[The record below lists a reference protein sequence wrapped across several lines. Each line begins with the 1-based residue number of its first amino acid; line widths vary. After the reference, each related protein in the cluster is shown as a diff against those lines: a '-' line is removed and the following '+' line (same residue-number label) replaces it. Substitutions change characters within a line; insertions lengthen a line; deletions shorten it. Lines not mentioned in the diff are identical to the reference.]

1 MQPDSSVLPGQA
13 LAPDS
18 TIQHI
23 ISQRVDRRRSTGI
36 VVGVLDPDGQRRV
49 VAHGDPGPGQPP
61 LGPRSVFEIGSIPKA
76 FTATLLADMVQRAE
90 VNLDDPVARF
100 LPTTVTV
107 PTRGQRQITLVDLAT
122 QTSGLPRLPT
132 NLQATDPANPLADY
146 TVQQLYAFLSAYV
159 LPRDPGAEYEY
170 SNLGFGLLGH
180 ALARRAGTS
189 YQQLLAERILGP
201 LGMTMTGV
209 TLTPAMRRQLAL
221 PHNDRG
227 EVVAAWDN
235 PTLAGGGRP
244 APPSPTC

>member
-1 MQPDSSVLPGQA
+1 VPN
-13 LAPDS
+13 S

-23 ISQRVDRRRSTGI
+23 ISQRVDSQRSTSI

-61 LGPRSVFEIGSIPKA
+61 LGPGSVFEIGPIPRV
-76 FTATLLADMVQRAE
+76 FTATLLADMIQRAE

-100 LPTTVTV
+100 LPSTLRV

-132 NLQATDPANPLADY
+132 NLRATDPANPLADY
-146 TVQQLYAFLSAYV
+146 TVQQLYAFLSEYV
-159 LPRDPGAEYEY
+159 LPRDIGAEYEY

-180 ALARRAGTS
+180 ALARRAATN
-189 YQQLLAERILGP
+189 YQQLLAERVLQP
-201 LGMTMTGV
+201 LGMTMTGI

-221 PHNDRG
+221 PHNDRS
-227 EVVAAWDN
+227 EVVAAGDN
-235 PTLAGGGRP
+235 PDAGLRRAGLLHRHRP
-244 APPSPTC
+244 ADLRGCQP